1 MYPQLVKLTQCV
13 LSLSHWNSSPERGF
27 SVNKRLLDVHGYA
40 IYEDKIIALRVVK
53 DAPLRVRGIPE
64 FPITRELLDSV
75 SASWS
80 KYEVDH
86 LARLQAEN
94 TQRKKG
100 EQMKEENERR
110 IVAEKQVAE
119 INNKIVQFKSNISV
133 ANDLIDLA
141 QVNIKQAVEEENT
154 QKSRQLIQQGLSKLQ
169 VGTERKRKFEKDL
182 QKLQKE
188 KSDCMGKQNKWLQ
201 FLVISELYCEL
212 WTFCI
217 MLKLN
222 MIIFSFI
229 RGYTCL

>member
-1 MYPQLVKLTQCV
+1 M
-13 LSLSHWNSSPERGF
+13 
-27 SVNKRLLDVHGYA
+27 HGYA

-64 FPITRELLDSV
+64 FPIIRELLDSV

-141 QVNIKQAVEEENT
+141 QVNIKQAVEEKNT
-154 QKSRQLIQQGLSKLQ
+154 QKSRQ
-169 VGTERKRKFEKDL
+169 
-182 QKLQKE
+182 
-188 KSDCMGKQNKWLQ
+188 
-201 FLVISELYCEL
+201 
-212 WTFCI
+212 
-217 MLKLN
+217 
-222 MIIFSFI
+222 
-229 RGYTCL
+229 

>member
-13 LSLSHWNSSPERGF
+13 LSLSYWNSSPERGF

-40 IYEDKIIALRVVK
+40 TYEAKIIALRMVK
-53 DAPLRVRGIPE
+53 DAPLRAGGIPE

-86 LARLQAEN
+86 LARLQTEN

-141 QVNIKQAVEEENT
+141 QVNIKQAVEEKST

-182 QKLQKE
+182 QKLQNE
-188 KSDCMGKQNKWLQ
+188 KSDCMGKKNKWLQ

-212 WTFCI
+212 YCI

-222 MIIFSFI
+222 MIIYSFI
-229 RGYTCL
+229 RGYRV